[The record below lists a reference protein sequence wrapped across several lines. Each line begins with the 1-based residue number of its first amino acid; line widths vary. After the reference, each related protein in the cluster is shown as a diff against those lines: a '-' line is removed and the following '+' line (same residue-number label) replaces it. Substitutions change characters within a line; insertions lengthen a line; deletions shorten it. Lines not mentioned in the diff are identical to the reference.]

1 MNILAHNKSKLPLIA
16 LLFSLAACSG
26 GGGGSAPVT
35 PTQPQPAAEQPITPD
50 PAPQLEVE
58 FSDAPFDLQGS
69 NARFAANLS
78 YGNDE
83 RHVLDIF
90 LPDTDTPTPL
100 AIFIHGG
107 GFTGGEKESAY
118 EEGGDFIIRT
128 LLANN
133 IAFTTINYRL
143 LSDGDPDGVIKPM
156 TDSQNALQFLRYYAA
171 SLNINKEAVGLL
183 GGSAGAGTSLWLA
196 FSDDRADPD
205 SNDPILRESTRVVT
219 AVAVETQ
226 GTYDL
231 VRWETDVFDVFDIT
245 LDGLAQ
251 DPELAA
257 RILSFNGISDR
268 SELFTEAGQQYRA
281 NIDMLALMSTDDP
294 EFFVSNTVHPG
305 SAPADTQALLH
316 HPRHG
321 EVLLN
326 RADFLGVPSV
336 VYLPQLGINDP
347 SGENAVDFLIRKLN
361 Q

>member
-1 MNILAHNKSKLPLIA
+1 MSIFFRNKSKWWLVA
-16 LLFSLAACSG
+16 LLFSLLACSG
-26 GGGGSAPVT
+26 GGGEPAPAPVT
-35 PTQPQPAAEQPITPD
+35 PTQPTAEQPNNAD
-50 PAPQLEVE
+50 PVPQLTIE

-69 NARFAANLS
+69 NARFAANVS
-78 YGNDE
+78 YGSNE
-83 RHVLDIF
+83 RHVLDVF
-90 LPDTDTPTPL
+90 LPDSDTPTPL
-100 AIFIHGG
+100 AIYIHGG

-118 EEGGDFIIRT
+118 VEGGDFIIRN
-128 LLANN
+128 LLAAN
-133 IAFTTINYRL
+133 IAFASINYRL
-143 LSDGDPDGVIKPM
+143 LSENDPDGVIKPM
-156 TDSQNALQFLRYYAA
+156 TDSQNALQFLRYYAD
-171 SLNINKEAVGLL
+171 SLNIDKDAVGLL

-196 FSDDRADPD
+196 FSDDRAEPD
-205 SNDPILRESTRVVT
+205 STDPILRESTRVVT

-231 VRWETDVFDVFDIT
+231 VRWETDVFEPFGIT
-245 LDGLAQ
+245 LDGLAE

-257 RILSFNGISDR
+257 RILSFNGIEDR
-268 SELFTEAGQQYRA
+268 TELYTEAGEQYRA
-281 NIDMLALMSTDDP
+281 AIDMLALMSTDDP
-294 EFFVSNTVHPG
+294 EFFISNTVHPG

-321 EVLLN
+321 EVLLD